1 MNHLINI
8 SEAASLGFHGLAL
21 IAAEAPR
28 RLNVRVVAEKLHAS
42 EAHLAKVFQSL
53 SKGGLVSSQRGPSG
67 GFILNKPAQEI
78 SFLEVYE
85 IIESPVHLTDCPLG
99 YTQCGFH
106 ACIFEQ
112 KLNKISREILNMFEA
127 IKLSHFSNP
136 ADRGTEE
143 NKDGAQPLEVQK

>member
-21 IAAEAPR
+21 IAREAPK
-28 RLNVRVVAEKLHAS
+28 RLNVRIVAKELHAS

-53 SKGGLVSSQRGPSG
+53 SKAGLVSSQRGPSG
-67 GFILNKPAQEI
+67 GFVLKRPAEEV

-85 IIESPVHLTDCPLG
+85 IIESPIHLTDCPIG
-99 YTQCGFH
+99 YSQCGFH

-112 KLNKISREILNMFEA
+112 KLNNINREILKTFEN
-127 IKLSHFSNP
+127 IKLSDFTTQNNGDNP
-136 ADRGTEE
+136 R
-143 NKDGAQPLEVQK
+143 KDK

>member
-21 IAAEAPR
+21 IAREAPD
-28 RLNVRVVAEKLHAS
+28 RLNVRVVAKELNAS

-53 SKGGLVSSQRGPSG
+53 SKAGLVSSQRGPAG
-67 GFILNKPAQEI
+67 GFVLSKAAEDV

-85 IIESPVHLTDCPLG
+85 ILESPVHLTDCPMG
-99 YTQCGFH
+99 YSQCGFH

-112 KLNKISREILNMFEA
+112 KLNNINREILKTFED
-127 IKLSHFSNP
+127 IKLSDFTTTVVNNGDQP
-136 ADRGTEE
+136 RKDR
-143 NKDGAQPLEVQK
+143 